1 MTNDYLILAN
11 GRRVRIAWNMN
22 ALDEFVRTTGKELSE
37 LTGGKADI
45 ALLRTVAWCCAKE
58 GERMEGKEL
67 ALTEVEF
74 GGLMSMTA
82 MTAFVVIFRD
92 QTATTDQKKSS
103 LGIKFPRI
111 HFRQG

>member
-22 ALDEFVRTTGKELSE
+22 ALDEFVKTTGKELSE
-37 LTGGKADI
+37 LTSGMADVALVRTI
-45 ALLRTVAWCCAKE
+45 AWFSAKE
-58 GERMEGKEL
+58 GEIMEGKHL
-67 ALTEVEF
+67 SLTEVEF
-74 GGLMSMTA
+74 GSLMSMNA
-82 MTAFVVIFRD
+82 MTAFVAIFRD

-111 HFRQG
+111 HFLQG